1 MHAKY
6 ACFVLCAPSMYK
18 MSKMNLQKNIILSEF
33 SGKFFYY
40 LFEQSQQHTKYFI
53 WGLVIRRGHLAV
65 DLYRRAVV
73 VISIVLLLLYLS
85 RISSR
90 IQVII

>member
-33 SGKFFYY
+33 SGKFFIIY
-40 LFEQSQQHTKYFI
+40 LNKVNNITKYFI

-65 DLYRRAVV
+65 DFYRRAVV
-73 VISIVLLLLYLS
+73 VISVL
-85 RISSR
+85 
-90 IQVII
+90 